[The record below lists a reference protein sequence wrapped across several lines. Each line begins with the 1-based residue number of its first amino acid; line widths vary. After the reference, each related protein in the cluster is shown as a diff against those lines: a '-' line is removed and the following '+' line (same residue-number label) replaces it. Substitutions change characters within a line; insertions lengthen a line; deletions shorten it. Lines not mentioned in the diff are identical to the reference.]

1 MITDYA
7 SLQAEVIS
15 ESHRADLASKITAF
29 IQRAEREMVRQ
40 LPLRS
45 LEKTATGTSTGT
57 ITLPTDFES
66 VVQLTLNANGREYP
80 MDYTSPNGVSGY
92 VSGNPNRY
100 TMLGGVLKFIAPTG
114 GDYTLHYI
122 SKIPPLSDANTT
134 NFILAE
140 HPDAYLYG
148 TLVQL
153 HMFTRDDAEVG
164 KYAPLFNVVM
174 SQIASQDARKRLPS
188 AGGMQ
193 IKPRSYR

>member
-15 ESHRADLASKITAF
+15 ESHRTDLAAKIPDF

-40 LPLRS
+40 LPLRL

-57 ITLPTDFES
+57 IALPADFDS
-66 VVQLTLNANGREYP
+66 VVQLVLNANGREYP
-80 MDYTSPNGVSGY
+80 MDYTSPNGVSSY
-92 VSGNPNRY
+92 VSGSPNRY
-100 TMLGGVLKFIAPTG
+100 TMLDSVLKFIAPTG
-114 GDYTLHYI
+114 GDYTLHYT
-122 SKIPPLSDANTT
+122 SKLVPLSDADTT
-134 NFILAE
+134 NFLLAE